1 MDDEILI
8 EDMPEIVE
16 DMPDVEIMETA
27 PAEDMPDIIETMPPL
42 YAPLSPPVVDT
53 QVTNGFAC
61 DVIGYAEDI
70 LKGKPDSEYLLYGN
84 SHLSWVLVTADHFSD
99 KGGEFD
105 SPCFWGNCKLYHI
118 YQDEYIENQTYLT
131 WFFDVQSMINFIPDD
146 DIEHYMVY
154 ASPSFGDYPRIMGVY
169 EDAQTRYHV
178 LFGFLLP
185 VVLLWVVLQQ
195 VFRRFG

>member
-16 DMPDVEIMETA
+16 DMPDVEIVETS
-27 PAEDMPDIIETMPPL
+27 PAEDMPQNIETMPPL
-42 YAPLSPPVVDT
+42 YAPLSPPAVDT
-53 QVTNGFAC
+53 QVTNGFAR
-61 DVIGYAEDI
+61 DVLGYAEDI
-70 LKGKPDSEYLLYGN
+70 LKGKLDSEYLLYGN
-84 SHLSWVLVTADHFSD
+84 SHLSWILVTADHFGSVED
-99 KGGEFD
+99 GV
-105 SPCFWGNCKLYHI
+105 PCFYGDVAVYHI
-118 YQDEYIENQTYLT
+118 YQDEYIPNQSYLT
-131 WFFDVQSMINFIPDD
+131 WFFDATYPDTFVPDD
-146 DIEHYMVY
+146 DIENYMVY

-185 VVLLWVVLQQ
+185 LVLLWVVLQQ